1 MCTALQGYPPELLA
15 VVNVLRVRKS
25 VFYLKGRLL
34 KSARVEL
41 QTARSC
47 GLTWRVIW
55 QALREQGYPGSYQ
68 QFCKAANRVTECGRV
83 PASTKSKNLPPPV
96 AKKEVLQS
104 TVQERERDNSNK
116 EKPAWQIQREEI
128 RERLDR
134 EVELSRRR
142 EAQREPEKVFRVTPF
157 VGRGES

>member
-1 MCTALQGYPPELLA
+1 MCSALQEYPPELLA
-15 VVNVLRVRKS
+15 VVDVLRVRKS
-25 VFYLKGRLL
+25 VFHLKGRLL

-41 QTARSC
+41 QAARSC

-55 QALREQGYPGSYQ
+55 QALREQGYPGGYQ
-68 QFCKAANRVTECGRV
+68 QFCKAANRVTEFGRV
-83 PASTKSKNLPPPV
+83 PASTKSKNLPLPV

-134 EVELSRRR
+134 EVELTRQR
-142 EAQREPEKVFRVTPF
+142 EAQREPEIVFKVTPF
-157 VGRGES
+157 